1 MGRSMA
7 QEPKGTTIV
16 VTGAGSGIGYA
27 ITRRLLE
34 AGYAV
39 SAWDV
44 AEGKLAGAN
53 DAGLDFHEID
63 VRDKAA
69 MDGVVAGIQTPIAG
83 LVNCAAIYKPVPF
96 LELDEANWDAHL
108 GINLK
113 GTLFAS
119 QAVLPRMRAQK
130 AGAIV
135 MFSSGIA
142 RTGARHGT
150 AYAATKGGVLGL
162 ARGMALDVAADNI
175 RVNVISP
182 GVTDTP
188 QPRGHRSQADL
199 DAMAAAN
206 PMGRIGEP
214 EDMAETALFL
224 LEDDASFITGQDI
237 RVNGG
242 GLMI

>member
-1 MGRSMA
+1 MV
-7 QEPKGTTIV
+7 QEAKGATMV

-27 ITRRLLE
+27 VARRLLE

-39 SAWDV
+39 SAWDT

-53 DAGLDFHEID
+53 DPMLDFHEID
-63 VRDKAA
+63 VRDKPA
-69 MDGVVAGIQTPIAG
+69 MERIVAGIQTPIAG

-96 LELDEANWDAHL
+96 LELDEASWDAHL
-108 GINLK
+108 GVNLK

-119 QAVLPRMRAQK
+119 QAVLSRMRAQK
-130 AGAIV
+130 AGSIV

-162 ARGMALDVAADNI
+162 SRGMALDVASDNI

-224 LEDDASFITGQDI
+224 LEDDASFVTGQDI

-242 GLMI
+242 GMMI